1 VRHGWYPADSV
12 SPTVASRVDEEVGSA
27 AEAMGTGACVGTV

>member
-1 VRHGWYPADSV
+1 M